1 VKLVDIFSRVR
12 QSITMCKKAFV
23 SQNGC
28 IHILRP
34 VSDTQRSKYYDF
46 VV

>member
-1 VKLVDIFSRVR
+1 MLGRLTLKVVLV
-12 QSITMCKKAFV
+12 TMCKKAFV